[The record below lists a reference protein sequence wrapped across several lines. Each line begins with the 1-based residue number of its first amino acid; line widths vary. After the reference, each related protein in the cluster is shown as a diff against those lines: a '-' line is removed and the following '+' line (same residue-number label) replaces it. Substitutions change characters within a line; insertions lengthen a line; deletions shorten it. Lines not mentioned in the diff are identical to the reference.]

1 MKQGMT
7 YTLSFL
13 LFGLAMFALSILYFE
28 HSQFNSSQYTRLSY
42 TQKIQDLDTS
52 IEHALLRLFQQ
63 HNAPAFALQDGFL
76 TITEPFPSEVQP
88 LQSRLEAFAEAVQT
102 DFPTINI
109 SIGLYQGAYIH
120 WPLNITY
127 QHLTNNSILLS
138 FPNSVQSLNATLSFM
153 TNITSCTTDLQAG
166 GNLKISMGGTSAG
179 NECILA
185 AANGQQAYVHF
196 TAGGK
201 GVSAQLSSV
210 GAQFQL
216 RLESNETATVFFA
229 LQDDNVDGKIELP
242 LRISINDSPAHF
254 SRQHQVSIPLQS

>member
-1 MKQGMT
+1 MAEARRMKQGMT

-52 IEHALLRLFQQ
+52 IEHALLRLVQQ
-63 HNAPAFALQDGFL
+63 HNAPAFALQDGFF
-76 TITEPFPSEVQP
+76 TIIEPFPSDVQP
-88 LQSRLEAFAEAVQT
+88 LQNQLEAFAEAVQT
-102 DFPTINI
+102 DFPIINI
-109 SIGLYQGAYIH
+109 SIDLYQGNYTH

-127 QHLTNNSILLS
+127 QHISNKSILLT
-138 FPNSVQSLNATLSFM
+138 FPNSVQSLNATLSFI

-185 AANGQQAYVHF
+185 AANGQEAYVHF

-201 GVSAQLSSV
+201 GVTAQLSSI
-210 GAQFQL
+210 GTYFQL
-216 RLESNETATVFFA
+216 RIESNETAAGFFA
-229 LQDDNVDGKIELP
+229 LQDEVVDGKIELP
-242 LRISINDSPAHF
+242 LHISVNDSSAH
-254 SRQHQVSIPLQS
+254 